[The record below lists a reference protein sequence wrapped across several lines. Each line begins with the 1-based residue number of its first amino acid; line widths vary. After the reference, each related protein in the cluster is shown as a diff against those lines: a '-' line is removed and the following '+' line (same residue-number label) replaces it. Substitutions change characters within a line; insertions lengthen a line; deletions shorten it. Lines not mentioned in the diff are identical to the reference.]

1 MQAMNVYDQLV
12 AEMSRIDFLSYTKNA
27 RSEIDKMKPEIDR
40 LISERKRYEGEIS
53 NDVETD
59 DDRPKENDEEKND

>member
-1 MQAMNVYDQLV
+1 
-12 AEMSRIDFLSYTKNA
+12 
-27 RSEIDKMKPEIDR
+27 MKPEIDR